1 MKFVFYFFSATLICD
16 LQARADPLKFFIKR
30 ADTSRARK
38 KIFIQ
43 KGPQMPSIGGLF
55 VKKTLIFGVLNTFY
69 GARWRVHARHAREKK
84 FFGTRV
90 HRRPS
95 IPSFNF
101 QSFLSIEK
109 SNGAVINQ
117 TSLKLDFA
125 LIYIYT

>member
-1 MKFVFYFFSATLICD
+1 MCFTFFRPLSFVIF
-16 LQARADPLKFFIKR
+16 KR

-43 KGPQMPSIGGLF
+43 KGPQMPSIGGIFL
-55 VKKTLIFGVLNTFY
+55 KKTLIFGVLNTFY

-90 HRRPS
+90 YRRPS

-109 SNGAVINQ
+109 SNKGVINQ
-117 TSLKLDFA
+117 TSPKLDFA
-125 LIYIYT
+125 LIFSRSSWFDHSEFH